1 MQFIS
6 PRVVR
11 QGLLSNVPGRRLKDG
26 SARRAMRSRMAV
38 SHQRRTTA
46 AAVKQRALAF
56 LAEVLPQGWMS
67 QPLAPGVGCGA
78 PATAQ
83 TRRSIAPSCPAADI
97 LVISPRG
104 RCHFLFVR
112 APADRWWDGGP
123 KSVPAEKIGEREAEM
138 ARQLRAAGHRARP
151 IWGERDLLRALRSW
165 GCPLS
170 PDIRVERAEVSARPP
185 QLATPRRQ
193 RPVLHLGNGGGSLD
207 G

>member
-6 PRVVR
+6 PEVVR
-11 QGLLSNVPGRRLKDG
+11 QVSLSNSAGRRLKDG
-26 SARRAMRSRMAV
+26 SERKAMRSQRAV
-38 SHQRRTTA
+38 AHQRRTTA

-56 LAEVLPQGWMS
+56 LAEALPRGWMS
-67 QPLAPGVGCGA
+67 QPLAPGFAQGA
-78 PATAQ
+78 AAARARACPAA
-83 TRRSIAPSCPAADI
+83 SGPAADI

-123 KSVPAEKIGEREAEM
+123 KSVPAEEIGEREAEM
-138 ARQLRAAGHRARP
+138 ARQLRAAGHRARA

-165 GCPLS
+165 GCPL
-170 PDIRVERAEVSARPP
+170 PPELRIERAEVPARPP
-185 QLATPRRQ
+185 QRAAPRRQ
-193 RPVLHLGNGGGSLD
+193 RPVLHLGSGGGRLD